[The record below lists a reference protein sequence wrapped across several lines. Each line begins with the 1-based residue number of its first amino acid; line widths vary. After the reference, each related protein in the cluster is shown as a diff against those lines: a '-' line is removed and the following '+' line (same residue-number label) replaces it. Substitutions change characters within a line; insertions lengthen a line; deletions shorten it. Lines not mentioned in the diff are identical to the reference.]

1 VARLFCSRAKF
12 ENYFSSRA
20 ALFKID
26 SYDKVTTSVKQ
37 KKGLFMLL
45 LTVSDQ
51 IFGNRRSML
60 LLLLPEKG
68 SRAAKRSWSAACGP
82 QASLSP
88 CLI

>member
-60 LLLLPEKG
+60 LLLLPEKRFKG
-68 SRAAKRSWSAACGP
+68 RMRPTSRTLAMSATEH
-82 QASLSP
+82 SNL
-88 CLI
+88 